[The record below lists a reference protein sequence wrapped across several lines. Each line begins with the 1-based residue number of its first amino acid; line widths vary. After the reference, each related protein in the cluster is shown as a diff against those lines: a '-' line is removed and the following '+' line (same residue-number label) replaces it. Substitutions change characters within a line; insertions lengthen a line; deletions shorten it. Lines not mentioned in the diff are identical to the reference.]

1 RRDVE
6 VIKGQACFAERDTIR
21 VGERLLKADHIV
33 IATGSK
39 PRPLSIPGAGH
50 MITSDAVLSDRDLPA
65 SVIFIGGGVIS
76 LELGHVYAR
85 ARVQVTILE
94 ALPKLLPAMDGDAVA
109 RLQAES
115 ERIGIRIMT
124 GIDVKRI
131 EPANG
136 RLRAI
141 FVHDGIEH
149 AAEADRIVN
158 GAGRIA

>member
-1 RRDVE
+1 
-6 VIKGQACFAERDTIR
+6 
-21 VGERLLKADHIV
+21 
-33 IATGSK
+33 
-39 PRPLSIPGAGH
+39 
-50 MITSDAVLSDRDLPA
+50 
-65 SVIFIGGGVIS
+65 FIGGGVIS

-131 EPANG
+131 EDANG

-141 FVHDGIEH
+141 FVHDGIGD

-158 GAGRIA
+158 GAGRIANIDGLDLETGGVEHDAGRIAVDRYLRSTSNPNVHVCGDAVPTSPQLSAIATYEGDI